1 MLIVL
6 LPHGELT
13 VIEPE
18 IMLPF
23 GYVIVYGTVP
33 FPETIVEAGDTVVT
47 SPALVAV
54 KVALAALVTDT
65 EIVRGLPFFGSVTE
79 SEAEIEQL
87 TGDGDGD
94 GDALGD
100 GDGDGLGE
108 AVADGDGEGVG
119 DADGSG
125 DGEGVGDADG
135 SGDGEGV
142 GDELGLAPGDGKGVG
157 VGTATTSLG
166 FEFRV
171 TPPIVLSRKISSPRV
186 TSPDP
191 DMLIELLP
199 P

>member
-6 LPHGELT
+6 LPQGEVT

-18 IMLPF
+18 LMVPF
-23 GYVIVYGTVP
+23 GYVTVYGMVP
-33 FPETIVEAGDTVVT
+33 FPETVVEAGDTDVT

-54 KVALAALVTDT
+54 KVVLAPLVTDT

-94 GDALGD
+94 GDALAD
-100 GDGDGLGE
+100 GEGDGLGE
-108 AVADGDGEGVG
+108 AVADGDGDGE
-119 DADGSG
+119 ADGSG

-135 SGDGEGV
+135 SGDGDGV
-142 GDELGLAPGDGKGVG
+142 GDALGLAPGDGEGVG

-166 FEFRV
+166 FEFSV
-171 TPPIVLSRKISSPRV
+171 TPPIALS
-186 TSPDP
+186 
-191 DMLIELLP
+191 
-199 P
+199 